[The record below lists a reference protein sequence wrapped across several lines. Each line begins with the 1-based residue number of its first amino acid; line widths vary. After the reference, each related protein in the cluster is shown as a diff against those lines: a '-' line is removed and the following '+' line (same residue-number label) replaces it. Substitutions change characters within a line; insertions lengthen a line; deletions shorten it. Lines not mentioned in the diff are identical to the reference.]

1 MKLFQVTIAA
11 GKDVKDVEAN
21 AAGSE
26 QDKDA
31 KNKKVI
37 FDWKKRYGF
46 LPKTY
51 TRERIQYDKLNKVI
65 KLKLNHFSFQRNL
78 WKNLEKFQNTEFK
91 WLVYFKWRKKS

>member
-1 MKLFQVTIAA
+1 MFQVTLAA

-37 FDWKKRYGF
+37 FDLEKNDYYFGF
-46 LPKTY
+46 QPKTY
-51 TRERIQYDKLNKVI
+51 TREKGFQSQFWSGSQHIL
-65 KLKLNHFSFQRNL
+65 LKSNLDHVHFR
-78 WKNLEKFQNTEFK
+78 
-91 WLVYFKWRKKS
+91 

>member
-37 FDWKKRYGF
+37 FDWKNDLVFFF
-46 LPKTY
+46 LAKDLY
-51 TRERIQYDKLNKVI
+51 ARKDSNMISWI
-65 KLKLNHFSFQRNL
+65 KL
-78 WKNLEKFQNTEFK
+78 
-91 WLVYFKWRKKS
+91 

>member
-1 MKLFQVTIAA
+1 LFQVTLAA

-37 FDWKKRYGF
+37 FDLKKRLLF
-46 LPKTY
+46 
-51 TRERIQYDKLNKVI
+51 
-65 KLKLNHFSFQRNL
+65 
-78 WKNLEKFQNTEFK
+78 
-91 WLVYFKWRKKS
+91 WLSA

>member
-37 FDWKKRYGF
+37 FDLEKNDYYFGF
-46 LPKTY
+46 QPKT
-51 TRERIQYDKLNKVI
+51 
-65 KLKLNHFSFQRNL
+65 
-78 WKNLEKFQNTEFK
+78 
-91 WLVYFKWRKKS
+91 

>member
-1 MKLFQVTIAA
+1 MIGFMFSVAKTYGKTQLQKRKAIETCFRKLIWILTEIFQATIAA

-37 FDWKKRYGF
+37 FD
-46 LPKTY
+46 
-51 TRERIQYDKLNKVI
+51 
-65 KLKLNHFSFQRNL
+65 
-78 WKNLEKFQNTEFK
+78 LEKTIIILAFSLRLIREKGFQSQF
-91 WLVYFKWRKKS
+91 

>member
-1 MKLFQVTIAA
+1 MKSFQVTITA

-37 FDWKKRYGF
+37 FDLEKKTIIILAFSLRLIREKGF
-46 LPKTY
+46 
-51 TRERIQYDKLNKVI
+51 QYDKLNKVI
-65 KLKLNHFSFQRNL
+65 KLKLNHFSFERNL
-78 WKNLEKFQNTEFK
+78 
-91 WLVYFKWRKKS
+91 

>member
-1 MKLFQVTIAA
+1 MKSFQVTITA

-37 FDWKKRYGF
+37 FDLEKKRLLF
-46 LPKTY
+46 
-51 TRERIQYDKLNKVI
+51 
-65 KLKLNHFSFQRNL
+65 
-78 WKNLEKFQNTEFK
+78 
-91 WLVYFKWRKKS
+91 WLSA

>member
-37 FDWKKRYGF
+37 FDLEKNDYYFGF
-46 LPKTY
+46 QPKTY
-51 TRERIQYDKLNKVI
+51 TRERNPKSVLN
-65 KLKLNHFSFQRNL
+65 R
-78 WKNLEKFQNTEFK
+78 
-91 WLVYFKWRKKS
+91 

>member
-1 MKLFQVTIAA
+1 LFQVTLAA

-37 FDWKKRYGF
+37 FDLEKNDYYFGF
-46 LPKTY
+46 QPKTY
-51 TRERIQYDKLNKVI
+51 TRERIPKSVLN
-65 KLKLNHFSFQRNL
+65 R
-78 WKNLEKFQNTEFK
+78 
-91 WLVYFKWRKKS
+91 

>member
-37 FDWKKRYGF
+37 FDWKKTIIILVFSLR
-46 LPKTY
+46 LI
-51 TRERIQYDKLNKVI
+51 RERKDSKV
-65 KLKLNHFSFQRNL
+65 SF
-78 WKNLEKFQNTEFK
+78 EAVVST
-91 WLVYFKWRKKS
+91 YFWNQI